1 MNVEQSKN
9 VYLRI
14 GKELSEK
21 MTKSEL
27 NKFSQ
32 EVVNFLRY
40 AGVDKNMKI
49 KLFQT
54 IIEAVARKKVS
65 LPDDSRFTQGILQ
78 SGELEMTTNVGFII
92 QGLSYHNN

>member
-1 MNVEQSKN
+1 MDVEQSKK
-9 VYLRI
+9 VYLQV

-32 EVVNFLRY
+32 EVTNYLQF
-40 AGVDKNMKI
+40 AEFDKNMKI

-54 IIEAVARKKVS
+54 IIEVVARKKVS
-65 LPDDSRFTQGILQ
+65 LPNDSEFTEGILQ
-78 SGELEMTTNVGFII
+78 SSELEMTTNVGFII
-92 QGLSYHNN
+92 EGLSYHNN

>member
-1 MNVEQSKN
+1 MN
-9 VYLRI
+9 VYLQI

-40 AGVDKNMKI
+40 AGVDKDMKI

-54 IIEAVARKKVS
+54 IIEAAARKKIT
-65 LPDDSRFTQGILQ
+65 LPNDSKFTEGILQ
-78 SGELEMTTNVGFII
+78 SSEFEMTENVGFILE
-92 QGLSYHNN
+92 GLSYRNN

>member
-1 MNVEQSKN
+1 MN
-9 VYLRI
+9 VYLQI

-40 AGVDKNMKI
+40 AGVDKDMKI

-54 IIEAVARKKVS
+54 IIEAAARKKIT
-65 LPDDSRFTQGILQ
+65 LPNDSKFTEGILQ
-78 SGELEMTTNVGFII
+78 SSEFKMTENVGFILE
-92 QGLSYHNN
+92 GLSYRNN